1 MGLKIQDKILLKSKQ
16 EILHSGIYSPP
27 FYFRPFCPSCQRPN
41 WKVNEFKII
50 LKLSCQSEGVSMT
63 QLYLDKLKT
72 GRTRLQVKKH
82 EKKKANHKN
91 KHEANIALYT
101 INNIQPQHRKKRSI
115 SQQLSF
121 NKSTKADFIIFMS
134 FRSW

>member
-1 MGLKIQDKILLKSKQ
+1 
-16 EILHSGIYSPP
+16 
-27 FYFRPFCPSCQRPN
+27 
-41 WKVNEFKII
+41 
-50 LKLSCQSEGVSMT
+50 MT

-101 INNIQPQHRKKRSI
+101 INNIQPQHRKKTI
-115 SQQLSF
+115 HFTAIVFQQKHKGRLHNF
-121 NKSTKADFIIFMS
+121 HVFPVMVEFCILNIY
-134 FRSW
+134 

>member
-1 MGLKIQDKILLKSKQ
+1 MGLKNPRQNSVKIKTGNTAFRDIFTSVLFSSLL
-16 EILHSGIYSPP
+16 P
-27 FYFRPFCPSCQRPN
+27 QRPN
-41 WKVNEFKII
+41 WKRNEFKII
-50 LKLSCQSEGVSMT
+50 LKLPCQSEEVSMT